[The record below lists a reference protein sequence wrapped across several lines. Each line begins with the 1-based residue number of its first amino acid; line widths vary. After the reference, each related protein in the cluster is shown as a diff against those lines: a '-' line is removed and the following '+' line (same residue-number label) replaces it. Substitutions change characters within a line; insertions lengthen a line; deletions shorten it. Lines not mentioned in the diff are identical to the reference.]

1 MKKIGKY
8 ITLAILLVLAAVIII
23 NITVIA
29 SSQKYITDVEKLDK
43 DGDYVVV
50 FGCGYL
56 DEETPTKLL
65 RDRIITGM
73 KASKETGIKIMFTGD
88 SEEAEIHDEVKVMKN
103 YAYKIDP
110 SLTIEGDVYG
120 LSTYDSLWRLK
131 NIYGARKVIVVT
143 QKFHL
148 SRAIYIAK
156 GLGLE
161 ASGIA
166 SDNDDYGPSM
176 FWYQIRETV
185 ARCKDFFQVIIKP
198 KAQYY

>member
-1 MKKIGKY
+1 
-8 ITLAILLVLAAVIII
+8 
-23 NITVIA
+23 
-29 SSQKYITDVEKLDK
+29 
-43 DGDYVVV
+43 
-50 FGCGYL
+50 
-56 DEETPTKLL
+56 
-65 RDRIITGM
+65 
-73 KASKETGIKIMFTGD
+73 
-88 SEEAEIHDEVKVMKN
+88 MKN

-148 SRAIYIAK
+148 SRAIYIAR

>member
-1 MKKIGKY
+1 MKKIGKH

-110 SLTIEGDVYG
+110 SLTI
-120 LSTYDSLWRLK
+120 
-131 NIYGARKVIVVT
+131 
-143 QKFHL
+143 
-148 SRAIYIAK
+148 
-156 GLGLE
+156 
-161 ASGIA
+161 
-166 SDNDDYGPSM
+166 
-176 FWYQIRETV
+176 
-185 ARCKDFFQVIIKP
+185 
-198 KAQYY
+198 